1 MLLKLSIFQWLKKG
15 PIFLD
20 ENVISKRRLIILQW
34 GNFNLETEWT
44 FKWTGQRKRLS
55 RDQKVCYCLADK
67 SYPTLCDPKD
77 CSPPG
82 SSVHET
88 LRQENWSGLPFP
100 SPGDLPNPGIEPT
113 SPALAGRFFTS
124 EPPGKPGTG
133 GQLEVNGTAEA
144 KMLRISNPFLL
155 IFQALT
161 QVSPSL
167 GGLIC
172 THNNA

>member
-1 MLLKLSIFQWLKKG
+1 MLYLKGDSSFY
-15 PIFLD
+15 
-20 ENVISKRRLIILQW
+20 NW
-34 GNFNLETEWT
+34 GNFNPETEWT

-55 RDQKVCYCLADK
+55 RDQKVCCCLVDK

-77 CSPPG
+77 CRPPG

-88 LRQENWSGLPFP
+88 SQTRKLEWVAVPFSRGSSQP
-100 SPGDLPNPGIEPT
+100 RDRTHISCVV
-113 SPALAGRFFTS
+113 GRFFTS

>member
-20 ENVISKRRLIILQW
+20 ENVISKRRLIILQG

-88 LRQENWSGLPFP
+88 SQTRKLEWVAVPFSRGSSQPRDRTHISCIGRQILYLWATWEAWNRRSVGSKWHSRGKDAQ
-100 SPGDLPNPGIEPT
+100 DL
-113 SPALAGRFFTS
+113 
-124 EPPGKPGTG
+124 
-133 GQLEVNGTAEA
+133 
-144 KMLRISNPFLL
+144 
-155 IFQALT
+155 
-161 QVSPSL
+161 
-167 GGLIC
+167 
-172 THNNA
+172 